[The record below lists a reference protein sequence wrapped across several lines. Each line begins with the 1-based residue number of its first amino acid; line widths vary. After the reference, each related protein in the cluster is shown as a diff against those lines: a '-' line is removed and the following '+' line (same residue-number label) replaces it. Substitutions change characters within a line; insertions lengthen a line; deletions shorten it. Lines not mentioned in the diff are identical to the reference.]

1 MAQANPKAHKSN
13 VGLSNGSTPS
23 KPPHYFKVDSKNGL
37 SKPSP
42 HLKDNPSN
50 LSKSNS
56 SLVSGSPLRTIPKR
70 NKMSSPKKNFNDV
83 NSSFQTINS
92 ESNWDFLASTSLSY
106 SNLSEEDR
114 EFLDFSSKNY
124 LKTSQI
130 EQPKPTQN
138 EPKLLN
144 QNKTE
149 SFLKPYQ
156 SQAQNENENGNFNG
170 QNNTDSIVSSHFPSQ
185 QRKVKINEKIKITIN
200 TNDNTKTVKMAPPKP
215 RVTLPQTAFAQ
226 PTTLSQA
233 TLSQTTCG
241 NLDEL
246 KVIIPNTNAPS
257 PQSPNLYSPRFPS
270 GHFKKLLKDLLDEHC
285 LDAPTYKTIEIIHPV
300 TLRKTY
306 MTSVKVT
313 SRSFPSGKEY
323 PLLDQAEDAAAKH
336 AYDFLK
342 DDLILYREVRT
353 PSPQEA
359 SAELIIQNIVS
370 LLKGEMFSVSS
381 EHLMKEY
388 LKKFNT
394 EMPNNWFDLVKDQDD
409 IFEVEVFK
417 FTNKSKILIA
427 LRKEL
432 KEPRK
437 GIQQMKEAETG
448 IVTEKKVDGQV
459 NGHLNT
465 QITSQIYS
473 SIKSQVD
480 DQMNSAQITQIYGAN
495 TQDTSLRNQIN
506 GQINGNM
513 KGQMKDQIVKPK
525 QANNDEW
532 EFWE

>member
-1 MAQANPKAHKSN
+1 MAQANPKARKSN
-13 VGLSNGSTPS
+13 VGLSNCSTS
-23 KPPHYFKVDSKNGL
+23 LKPPHYFKVDSKNGL
-37 SKPSP
+37 SKPNP
-42 HLKDNPSN
+42 YLKDNPSN
-50 LSKSNS
+50 FSKSSS
-56 SLVSGSPLRTIPKR
+56 SLVSESPLRTIPKR
-70 NKMSSPKKNFNDV
+70 NEMAGPKGNFNDI

-92 ESNWDFLASTSLSY
+92 VSNWDSLASTSLSY
-106 SNLSEEDR
+106 NVSNLSKEDR
-114 EFLDFSSKNY
+114 DFLDFPSKNY
-124 LKTSQI
+124 LNTSQI
-130 EQPKPTQN
+130 EQPKLTQN
-138 EPKLLN
+138 EPKLLS

-149 SFLKPYQ
+149 SFLEPYQ
-156 SQAQNENENGNFNG
+156 SQTQNENKNENFNG
-170 QNNTDSIVSSHFPSQ
+170 QSDTDSIVSSHFPSQ
-185 QRKVKINEKIKITIN
+185 QHKVKINEKIKITIN
-200 TNDNTKTVKMAPPKP
+200 TKDNTKTVKMAPPKQN
-215 RVTLPQTAFAQ
+215 VILPQTALAQ

-233 TLSQTTCG
+233 TLPQTTCD
-241 NLDEL
+241 NLNEL

-257 PQSPNLYSPRFPS
+257 PQSPNLHSPRFPP

-285 LDAPTYKTIEIIHPV
+285 LDVPMYKTIEIIHPV
-300 TLRKTY
+300 TFRKTY
-306 MTSVKVT
+306 MTSVKVA

-359 SAELIIQNIVS
+359 DAELIIQNIVS

-394 EMPNNWFDLVKDQDD
+394 EMPNNWFDLVKSQDD

-432 KEPRK
+432 KESGK
-437 GIQQMKEAETG
+437 GTQQTKEAETG
-448 IVTEKKVDGQV
+448 IVTKKKVDGQV
-459 NGHLNT
+459 NGHINGQLNT
-465 QITSQIYS
+465 QITSQ
-473 SIKSQVD
+473 VN
-480 DQMNSAQITQIYGAN
+480 DQMNSVQISQVYSAN
-495 TQDTSLRNQIN
+495 TQGTSLRNQIN
-506 GQINGNM
+506 GQVNSNM
-513 KGQMKDQIVKPK
+513 KGQMKGQIVKPK
-525 QANNDEW
+525 QANNEW